1 MWRTCIGW
9 LSMSVIAVAL
19 SVASTSLGASKVTTI
34 AAPDGGQAMAAKVDA
49 AGTIHLAFQSSNG
62 PQYARSTNG
71 GKTFSKA
78 IPIVDRAAQKPGLE
92 FSVWDM
98 AVTPDGHVHIA
109 MGTNAWKLKLPQ
121 KEWGFFYAR
130 LDPQAEAFTPV
141 RNINNKPS
149 EGFSLAADDKGN
161 VTACWLSGKLY
172 ANVSHDGGNTFGP
185 MVEIDSDFT
194 PCSCCTTSAAYGADG
209 RLAVLYRESANDDR
223 DMFLILWDQEKK
235 EVSRR
240 QISTT
245 PWKIDSCPMT
255 YYTVTATKDGYTAVW
270 PTKDRV
276 YFTRLDRDGE
286 WLAPQEIATPGSS
299 GMRSGV
305 VALSGKDGQMLVA
318 WKKENQLGWQLY
330 DKQGKP
336 SGKPGSVN
344 SQGSGAAGIVD
355 AQGDFLLIK

>member
-1 MWRTCIGW
+1 MRQKQVR
-9 LSMSVIAVAL
+9 LLLSVIAAAL
-19 SVASTSLGASKVTTI
+19 SMASAAFAAGKITVVS
-34 AAPDGGQAMAAKVDA
+34 APDGGQTMAAKVDA
-49 AGTIHLAFQSSNG
+49 AGTIHLAFQSPSG
-62 PQYARSTNG
+62 PHYALSTDG

-78 IPIVDRAAQKPGLE
+78 IPIVDRASEKPGLE
-92 FSVWDM
+92 FTVWDM
-98 AVTPDGHVHIA
+98 AVTLDGHVHIA

-121 KEWGFFYAR
+121 KEWGYFYAR
-130 LDPQAEAFTPV
+130 LDPQAKAFTPV

-161 VTACWLSGKLY
+161 VTACWLSAKLY
-172 ANVSHDGGNTFGP
+172 ANVSHDGGKTFES
-185 MVEIDSDFT
+185 MTEIDPEFT
-194 PCSCCTTSAAYGADG
+194 PCNCCTTSAAYGVDG
-209 RLAVLYRESANDDR
+209 RLAVLYRESADDNR
-223 DMFLILWDQEKK
+223 DMFLILWDQDKQQ
-235 EVSRR
+235 VSRR

-255 YYTVTATKDGYTAVW
+255 YYTVAATKDGYTAVW

-286 WLAPQEIATPGSS
+286 WLNPQEVATPGSS
-299 GMRSGV
+299 GMRSAV
-305 VALSGKDGQMLVA
+305 VALSGKNGQILVA

-336 SGKPGSVN
+336 SGKPGSVS

-355 AQGDFLLIK
+355 AQGNFLLIK